1 LRRVDM
7 SNTKMLV
14 LIVIAIVL
22 IVIGPWIVI
31 WAWNILF
38 GAHVAVGYSIETWF
52 AVMILLTAINSPG
65 SVRKK

>member
-1 LRRVDM
+1 M

-14 LIVIAIVL
+14 LIVVLVVL

-31 WAWNILF
+31 WAWNTLF
-38 GAHVAVGYSIETWF
+38 GAHVAVAYSIETWF
-52 AVMILLTAINSPG
+52 AVMVLLGAIHSPV